1 MKKSVRRPAAKKPKK
16 SSLAAGGLRLRLS
29 PEELALHNS
38 FGEEFSVKGLQDLRT
53 AAKPKRRLSWTATAR
68 AMSKSKEA
76 WGGLDRAALAR
87 VRKGIA
93 EAGAGQARDLG
104 SFARYSGTR
113 ITAPQR
119 RRLVAAVNAQIA
131 HYRRGRQLLR
141 HVTADVLSAGLELF
155 SSEDALVL
163 WLCEP
168 ARALDGEIPLRAI
181 RRAKGRARVVNILLA
196 LAHGVF
202 L

>member
-1 MKKSVRRPAAKKPKK
+1 MKTKTPDLFRATVHQILRAAQAGGATAEVVSASFLRALEIVYGPNPFSRPAAK
-16 SSLAAGGLRLRLS
+16 
-29 PEELALHNS
+29 
-38 FGEEFSVKGLQDLRT
+38 
-53 AAKPKRRLSWTATAR
+53 LSWRRTAR
-68 AMSKSKEA
+68 AMAASKED
-76 WGGLDRAALAR
+76 WRDLDRAALAR

-93 EAGAGQARDLG
+93 QAGAGQTHDLG

-119 RRLVAAVNAQIA
+119 RRMVAAINARIA
-131 HYRRGRQLLR
+131 HYRRCRQLLR

-155 SSEDALVL
+155 SSKEELAL

-168 ARALDGEIPLRAI
+168 ARALAGEIPLRAI
-181 RRAKGRARVVNILLA
+181 RQAKGRARVLNILRA